1 MEGMRALLA
10 FAVFLFA
17 VAPAGA
23 QQDTGAAQRALASIQ
38 EQLKQRPTDATLL
51 FHLARLRC
59 QSGDIAGCVS
69 ALDEADRHGD
79 GLLPAKADGFEKAW
93 SDSGFQRVRAHME
106 ARLPRLDFAPTAIEV
121 EDRTIIPEG
130 IAYDAPS
137 NAFFIGSTAQGRI
150 VRVGFGNALSDFATR
165 QEGLDAIL
173 GLAVDAP
180 RRLLYAVGTS
190 ALNADG
196 RKRLGNAILAFDID
210 KARLVRRVDVPDA
223 VQLNDVTVAIGGR
236 VFASDS
242 GSGAVFEIPRE
253 GAVRTLVPANTLPGA
268 NGLAASPDGKRLYV
282 AHSTGLALVDSAS
295 GSVQRIEN
303 TTRESV
309 GAIDGLYSYQGDLI
323 GVQNVTTPGR
333 VIAISLSPDGTKVT
347 RVKTLL
353 SHHHNALDEPTTGAV
368 TDHGFFLLAATGV
381 RHLSDNGGID
391 HPETVPNPIVLRVL
405 LPR

>member
-10 FAVFLFA
+10 SLAILFA
-17 VAPAGA
+17 ATPAGA
-23 QQDTGAAQRALASIQ
+23 QQDTGAAQRALVSVQ
-38 EQLKQRPTDATLL
+38 ELLKQRPQDATLH
-51 FHLARLRC
+51 FYLARLRC
-59 QSGDIAGCVS
+59 QAGDIPGCVA
-69 ALDEADRHGD
+69 ALDEADRDGD

-93 SDSGFQRVRAHME
+93 SDPGFQRVRAHME
-106 ARLPRLDFAPTAIEV
+106 ARLPRLDFAPTAIEID
-121 EDRTIIPEG
+121 DRALLPEG

-150 VRVGFGNALSDFATR
+150 VHVGFGNAVSDFAPR

-190 ALNADG
+190 ALTADG
-196 RKRLGNAILAFDID
+196 RKRLRNAILAFDID
-210 KARLVRRVDVPDA
+210 KARLVRRIDVPDA
-223 VQLNDVTVAIGGR
+223 VQLNDVAVAIGGH
-236 VFASDS
+236 VYASDS
-242 GSGAVFEIPRE
+242 GSGAIFDIPKE
-253 GAVRTLVPANTLPGA
+253 GAARNLVPANTLRGA
-268 NGLAASPDGKRLYV
+268 NGLAASADGKRLYV
-282 AHSTGLALVDSAS
+282 AHSTGLALVDAAS
-295 GSVQRIEN
+295 GNVQRIEN

-309 GAIDGLYSYQGDLI
+309 AAIDGLYSYQGELI

-333 VIAISLSPDGTKVT
+333 VIAISLSADGTKVT
-347 RVKTLL
+347 RLKTLL

-391 HPETVPNPIVLRVL
+391 DPATVPNPIVVRVL